1 MSTQEQAERE
11 TLRTIQVRD
20 PNGHRSIFL
29 EGLTSSVTIAEIRAR
44 AKSALRLTEEVDW
57 NVRDERS
64 GRLLQEDQRLAEL
77 TNSDTQVT
85 LRMQPDA
92 GLG

>member
-1 MSTQEQAERE
+1 
-11 TLRTIQVRD
+11 
-20 PNGHRSIFL
+20 
-29 EGLTSSVTIAEIRAR
+29 
-44 AKSALRLTEEVDW
+44 VDW
-57 NVRDERS
+57 NVRDEHS